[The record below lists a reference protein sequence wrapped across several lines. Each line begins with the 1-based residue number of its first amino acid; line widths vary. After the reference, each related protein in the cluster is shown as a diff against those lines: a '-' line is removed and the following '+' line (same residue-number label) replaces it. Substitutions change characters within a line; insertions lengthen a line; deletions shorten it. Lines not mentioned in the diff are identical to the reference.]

1 MSLQKLKT
9 IAKNHKVQ
17 TGLRIILGLFFIL
30 SALAKIYDPL
40 TFGKTLKA
48 YAYLPQSWVAP
59 LVLII
64 PYAEFILGLALLIKL
79 YEKQALLL
87 LIGMMVIFTTVSAYR
102 YYTGDVSDC
111 GCYAKFLK
119 RQNDY
124 KLLMENT
131 LIILLLAWNFV
142 SAKNK
147 ELKNG

>member
-1 MSLQKLKT
+1 MSFNKLKK
-9 IAKNHKVQ
+9 IAFNKKFQ
-17 TGLRIILGLFFIL
+17 LGLRIILGLFFIL

-40 TFGKTLKA
+40 TFGKALKA
-48 YAYLPQSWVAP
+48 YAFLPQSWVGP

-87 LIGMMVIFTTVSAYR
+87 LIIMMLIFTTVSAYR

-119 RQNDY
+119 RQNDW
-124 KLLMENT
+124 KLILENT
-131 LIILLLAWNFV
+131 LIIFLLALNFLNF
-142 SAKNK
+142 KQK
-147 ELKNG
+147 EVKNG

>member
-1 MSLQKLKT
+1 M
-9 IAKNHKVQ
+9 
-17 TGLRIILGLFFIL
+17 
-30 SALAKIYDPL
+30 
-40 TFGKTLKA
+40 
-48 YAYLPQSWVAP
+48 
-59 LVLII
+59 
-64 PYAEFILGLALLIKL
+64 
-79 YEKQALLL
+79 
-87 LIGMMVIFTTVSAYR
+87 LIGMMVVFTTVSAYR

-131 LIILLLAWNFV
+131 LIIVLLAWNFV